1 MSSPRGDKLFKEAQ
15 KLAEKKTLGK
25 HKHLDEAADRF
36 QEAGNSYKVDHCWER
51 AGMSHMEAAKILTKQ
66 KSPYDAAREAIEAA
80 KCYSKDDKCVD
91 NAVSSYNYAVEQ
103 YKDHEKKAFY
113 AGQCLVDAG
122 NLLLQADRVD
132 EGVPLV
138 LEAVKY
144 FDKGTGNDPQVARC
158 LDQVADVLVEG
169 RKYDEA
175 IKLYEKVID
184 LRLKDSLTQGSSP
197 YAFLKLMLTYLQNG
211 DTIGGRQKLDWFI
224 GKYPSFKT
232 HQFNKFLTK
241 LMQTLDD
248 RSINDFDDLYNQ
260 FDSTNILDNW
270 TKNRLLDMRHLADEE
285 NIN

>member
-1 MSSPRGDKLFKEAQ
+1 MSSSRGDKLYKEAK

-36 QEAGNSYKVDHCWER
+36 TEAGNSYKVDHCWDQ
-51 AGMSHMEAAKILTKQ
+51 AGMSHMEAANLFVKLKT
-66 KSPYDAAREAIEAA
+66 PFDGARSAIEAA
-80 KCYSKDDKCVD
+80 KCYSKDERCVD
-91 NAVSSYNYAVEQ
+91 KAISAYKFAVDQ
-103 YKDHEKKAFY
+103 YKDHDKKAFY

-122 NLLLQADRVD
+122 NLLMQADRID

-138 LEAVKY
+138 LQAVEF
-144 FDKGTGNDPQVARC
+144 FDKGTGNDPQIARC

-175 IKLYEKVID
+175 IKLYEKVIN

-197 YAFLKLMLTYLQNG
+197 YAFLKLMLTYLQSG
-211 DTIGGRQKLDWFI
+211 DTIGGRQKVDWFI
-224 GKYPSFKT
+224 GKYPVFKS
-232 HQFNKFLTK
+232 HQFNTFLSK
-241 LMQTLDD
+241 LMQCLDD
-248 RSINDFDDLYNQ
+248 RSINEFDDVYNE

-270 TKNRLLDMRHLADEE
+270 TKNRLLDMRHLADES